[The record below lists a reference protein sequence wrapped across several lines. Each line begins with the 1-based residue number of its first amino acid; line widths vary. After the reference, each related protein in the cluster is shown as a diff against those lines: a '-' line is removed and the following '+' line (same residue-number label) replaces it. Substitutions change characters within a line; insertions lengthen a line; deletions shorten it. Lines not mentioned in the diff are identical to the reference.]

1 MAKLN
6 VVNVEGKKVG
16 DITLSDE
23 IFGIEPNEF
32 AVQAVIKNYLAN
44 QRQGT
49 QSAKTRSEVR
59 GGGRKPFRQK
69 GTGRHRQGS
78 STDPSQ
84 IGGGIVFAPKPRS
97 YRYSLNKKLKRLAL
111 KSALSAKVADNELIV
126 VDVEGKKVGDITL
139 SDEIFGIEP
148 NEFAVQAVIKNYL
161 ANQRQGTQS
170 AKTRAEVRGGGRKPF
185 RQKGTGRHR
194 QGSSTDPTQVGG
206 GVVFAPK
213 PRSYRY
219 NLNKKL
225 KRLALKSALSAKVAD
240 NELIVVKEFKFEEP
254 KTKEMVKV
262 LANIK
267 ADKKALIVMDEKD
280 DNVVRSAHNI
290 PGVRTALVS
299 TMNVYEIVNHYTL
312 VLTQAA
318 AQKIEEVYA

>member
-6 VVNVEGKKVG
+6 VVDVNGKKVG

-32 AVQAVIKNYLAN
+32 AVQAVVKNYLAN

-49 QSAKTRSEVR
+49 QSAKTRS
-59 GGGRKPFRQK
+59 
-69 GTGRHRQGS
+69 
-78 STDPSQ
+78 
-84 IGGGIVFAPKPRS
+84 
-97 YRYSLNKKLKRLAL
+97 
-111 KSALSAKVADNELIV
+111 
-126 VDVEGKKVGDITL
+126 
-139 SDEIFGIEP
+139 
-148 NEFAVQAVIKNYL
+148 
-161 ANQRQGTQS
+161 
-170 AKTRAEVRGGGRKPF
+170 EVRGGGRKPF

-240 NELIVVKEFKFEEP
+240 NELIVVNEFKFEEP

-312 VLTQAA
+312 VLTKAA
-318 AQKIEEVYA
+318 AKKIEEVYA

>member
-6 VVNVEGKKVG
+6 VVDVTGKKVG

-32 AVQAVIKNYLAN
+32 AVQAV
-44 QRQGT
+44 
-49 QSAKTRSEVR
+49 V
-59 GGGRKPFRQK
+59 
-69 GTGRHRQGS
+69 
-78 STDPSQ
+78 
-84 IGGGIVFAPKPRS
+84 
-97 YRYSLNKKLKRLAL
+97 
-111 KSALSAKVADNELIV
+111 
-126 VDVEGKKVGDITL
+126 
-139 SDEIFGIEP
+139 
-148 NEFAVQAVIKNYL
+148 KNYL

-194 QGSSTDPTQVGG
+194 QGSSTDPSQVGG

-219 NLNKKL
+219 SLNKKL
-225 KRLALKSALSAKVAD
+225 KRLALKSALSAKVAG
-240 NELIVVKEFKFEEP
+240 NELIVVDEFKFTEP

-312 VLTQAA
+312 VLTEAA
-318 AQKIEEVYA
+318 AKKIEEVYA

>member
-1 MAKLN
+1 MAK
-6 VVNVEGKKVG
+6 VDVINVEGSKVG
-16 DITLSDE
+16 EINLSDA

-32 AVQAVIKNYLAN
+32 AVQAV
-44 QRQGT
+44 
-49 QSAKTRSEVR
+49 V
-59 GGGRKPFRQK
+59 
-69 GTGRHRQGS
+69 
-78 STDPSQ
+78 
-84 IGGGIVFAPKPRS
+84 
-97 YRYSLNKKLKRLAL
+97 
-111 KSALSAKVADNELIV
+111 
-126 VDVEGKKVGDITL
+126 
-139 SDEIFGIEP
+139 
-148 NEFAVQAVIKNYL
+148 KNYL

-194 QGSSTDPTQVGG
+194 QGSSTDPSQVGG

-219 NLNKKL
+219 SLNKKL
-225 KRLALKSALSAKVAD
+225 KRLALKSALSAKVAG
-240 NELIVVKEFKFEEP
+240 NELIVVDEFKFAEP

-312 VLTQAA
+312 VLTEAA
-318 AQKIEEVYA
+318 AKKIEEVYA

>member
-1 MAKLN
+1 MAK
-6 VVNVEGKKVG
+6 VDVINVEGAKVG
-16 DITLSDE
+16 EINLADE

-32 AVQAVIKNYLAN
+32 AVQAV
-44 QRQGT
+44 
-49 QSAKTRSEVR
+49 V
-59 GGGRKPFRQK
+59 
-69 GTGRHRQGS
+69 
-78 STDPSQ
+78 
-84 IGGGIVFAPKPRS
+84 
-97 YRYSLNKKLKRLAL
+97 
-111 KSALSAKVADNELIV
+111 
-126 VDVEGKKVGDITL
+126 
-139 SDEIFGIEP
+139 
-148 NEFAVQAVIKNYL
+148 KNYL

-194 QGSSTDPTQVGG
+194 QGSSTDPSQVGG

-219 NLNKKL
+219 SLNKKL
-225 KRLALKSALSAKVAD
+225 KRLALKSALSAKVAG
-240 NELIVVKEFKFEEP
+240 NELIVVDEFKFTEP

-262 LANIK
+262 LENIK
-267 ADKKALIVMDEKD
+267 ADKKALIVMAEKD

-312 VLTQAA
+312 VLTEAA
-318 AQKIEEVYA
+318 AKKIEEVYA

>member
-1 MAKLN
+1 MAKVN
-6 VVNVEGKKVG
+6 VVDVEGKKVG
-16 DITLSDE
+16 SITLSDE

-32 AVQAVIKNYLAN
+32 AVQAV
-44 QRQGT
+44 
-49 QSAKTRSEVR
+49 V
-59 GGGRKPFRQK
+59 
-69 GTGRHRQGS
+69 
-78 STDPSQ
+78 
-84 IGGGIVFAPKPRS
+84 
-97 YRYSLNKKLKRLAL
+97 
-111 KSALSAKVADNELIV
+111 
-126 VDVEGKKVGDITL
+126 
-139 SDEIFGIEP
+139 
-148 NEFAVQAVIKNYL
+148 KNYL

-194 QGSSTDPTQVGG
+194 QGSSTDPSQVGG

-219 NLNKKL
+219 SLNKKL
-225 KRLALKSALSAKVAD
+225 RRLALKSALSAKVRD
-240 NELIVVKEFKFEEP
+240 NELIVVDEFKFEEP

-299 TMNVYEIVNHYTL
+299 TMNVYEIVNHYSL
-312 VLTQAA
+312 VLTKAA
-318 AQKIEEVYA
+318 AKKIEEVYA